1 MTDPIARLG
10 RAMVDP
16 FADPSSRTFWP
27 FLLIAALLAIAI
39 EARRRGLRASLH
51 AALAPWRHPSAAL
64 DVQLLLVRQLLG
76 LLGWIPRIGF
86 AWLLATALVRT
97 LDGSLGRPAN
107 PAVPAWG
114 VTVAYSLVAFLAWDA
129 SRFVLHKALHASPLL
144 WQFHQVHHSAEVLT
158 PLTFHRIHPVES
170 VLHEAR
176 SALVTGVLAG
186 VAYWLFRDAATI
198 ASVFGVEALGFW
210 FNAATGNLRHSHVW
224 LRFGPSVERWL
235 LSPAQHQ
242 LHHSADGA
250 AHGCNYGTW
259 LAVWDRWDGTLRLA
273 GATPPRTYGIDRN
286 RNHDGSLV
294 GALVGPFLAA
304 RRQLRGRRAGA
315 LALAALA
322 ISPARAQDGE
332 DDDEGEHAPP
342 PSDPAPSDEPGEF
355 LLVEERVVPRVAG
368 SAHEITEEELERQE
382 HNDIHKVLQQVPGV
396 YVRQEDGY
404 GLRPNIGMRGGNSD
418 RSSKI
423 TLLEDGL
430 PLAPAPYAAP
440 AAYYFPLATRLTGV
454 QIFKGA
460 ASIRHGPQTIGGAID
475 FRTRDVPEETS
486 GALDLAGGSYEAI
499 KAHGWV
505 GVVGPSAGLVLEGAH
520 LSSGGFKELDGGGP
534 TGFER
539 QDALLKLRLVNA
551 GEIRNAVEL
560 KLGYGRESSH
570 ETYLGLTLE
579 DFEAEPYR
587 RYAASS
593 LDVMDWQHTQESLA
607 WDVSFGRAFAV
618 RTVAYH
624 HWLGRAWTK
633 LNGFQGGPDLHDLLQ
648 DPDGGQAAVYL
659 AVLRG
664 DEDSTSTDQELL
676 VGTNDRAFHNGGVQS
691 VARHR
696 LDGQHVGHELE
707 VGVRVHVDH
716 VVRLHTEDPY
726 AMQSGELVP
735 TGAETATTLDS
746 VGQAR
751 ALALWVA
758 EDLRLGALHL
768 YPGIRSENI
777 VTFSGTSATR
787 PQDPA
792 TQAVLL
798 PGIGASY
805 DASPALLFIAGLHRG
820 FSPVAPG
827 QDPSIDP
834 ELAWNGEA
842 GFRLTP
848 GETATE
854 LVGFWSEYDNLSGS
868 CTLSGG
874 CADDQ
879 IDQQYNGGEARVMG
893 LEAGARH
900 VVLLPWEAAFVL
912 GANYTFTHA
921 TFRTGF
927 TSGFPQWGSITP
939 GDELPYVPAHQASAG
954 VTYDAARGSI
964 GISGTYRGA
973 MRDVAGQGP
982 IAEADIP
989 AATLFDLAGELALT
1003 KRIRA
1008 YVTVTNFT
1016 DAAVLE
1022 SWRPFGARPAAPFLA
1037 LAGIKVG
1044 PIRDAWSPP

>member
-1 MTDPIARLG
+1 MTESLARLAG
-10 RAMVDP
+10 AMVEP
-16 FADPSSRTFWP
+16 FAEPSSRTFWP
-27 FLLIAALLAIAI
+27 FLLIAALLAVAI

-51 AALAPWRHPSAAL
+51 AAVAPWRHPSAML
-64 DVQLLLVRQLLG
+64 DVQLLVVRQLLG
-76 LLGWIPRIGF
+76 LLGWIPRIGS
-86 AWLLATALVRT
+86 AWLLATALVRV
-97 LDGSLGRPAN
+97 LDASLGRPTT
-107 PAVPAWG
+107 PAIPVWG
-114 VTVAYSLVAFLAWDA
+114 VTLAYSALAFLAWDA
-129 SRFVLHKALHASPLL
+129 SRYVLHKALHTWPLL

-170 VLHEAR
+170 ALHEAR

-186 VAYWLFRDAATI
+186 AAYWLFRDAATI

-224 LRFGPSVERWL
+224 LRFGPRVERWL

-242 LHHSADGA
+242 LHHSADPGA
-250 AHGCNYGTW
+250 YGCNYGTW
-259 LAVWDRWDGTLRLA
+259 LALWDRWDGTLRLA
-273 GATPPRTYGIDRN
+273 GPTPPRAYGIDRS

-294 GALVGPFLAA
+294 GALVGPFRAA
-304 RRQLRGRRAGA
+304 RRQLGRRAGV
-315 LALAALA
+315 LAFAALA
-322 ISPARAQDGE
+322 VSPARAQDDE
-332 DDDEGEHAPP
+332 DDDEGEPAPP
-342 PSDPAPSDEPGEF
+342 ASEPAPTDAPGEF
-355 LLVEERVVPRVAG
+355 LIVEDRPVPRVAG
-368 SAHEITEEELERQE
+368 SAHEITEEELELQE

-396 YVRQEDGY
+396 YVREEDGY

-475 FRTRDVPEETS
+475 FLTRDVPEETS
-486 GALDLAGGSYEAI
+486 AALDVAGGSYETL
-499 KAHGWV
+499 KAHGWA
-505 GVVGPSAGLVLEGAH
+505 GVAGPRGGIVLEAAH

-534 TGFER
+534 TGFDR
-539 QDALLKLRLVNA
+539 QDVLLKTRLV
-551 GEIRNAVEL
+551 GTGDVRNAVEL
-560 KLGYGRESSH
+560 KLGYGREH
-570 ETYLGLTLE
+570 ANETYLGLTLE
-579 DFEAEPYR
+579 DFDATPYR
-587 RYAASS
+587 RYAASA
-593 LDVMDWQHTQESLA
+593 LDVMDWQHTQESLS
-607 WDVSFGRAFAV
+607 WDLSFGRAFAV

-633 LNGFQGGPDLHDLLQ
+633 LNSFNGGPDLHDLLQ

-664 DEDSTSTDQELL
+664 EEDSSSTDQELL
-676 VGTNDRAFHNGGVQS
+676 IGTNDRTFHNGGVQS

-696 LDGQHVGHELE
+696 VDGEHIGHELE
-707 VGVRVHVDH
+707 VGVRAHVDH
-716 VVRLHTEDPY
+716 VVRLHTEDPF
-726 AMQSGELVP
+726 AMQSGELVA
-735 TGAETATTLDS
+735 TGAETTTTLDS

-751 ALALWVA
+751 ALALWAA
-758 EDLRLGALHL
+758 EDLRIGALHL
-768 YPGIRSENI
+768 YPGLRSENI
-777 VTFSGTSATR
+777 VTLSGTSASG
-787 PQDPA
+787 PEDPVS
-792 TQAVLL
+792 QAVLL
-798 PGIGASY
+798 PGMGASY
-805 DASPALLFIAGLHRG
+805 DVTSALLLIAGLHRG

-842 GFRLTP
+842 GFRFTP
-848 GETATE
+848 RETETE

-879 IDQQYNGGEARVMG
+879 IDQQFNGGEARVIG

-900 VVLLPWEAAFVL
+900 IVLLPWEAAVVV

-921 TFRTGF
+921 TFLTGF
-927 TSGFPQWGSITP
+927 TSEFSQWGSVTP
-939 GDELPYVPAHQASAG
+939 GDELPYVPEHQASAS
-954 VTYDAARGSI
+954 VTFDAERGSLAV
-964 GISGTYRGA
+964 SGTYRGA
-973 MRDVAGQGP
+973 MRDAAGHAP
-982 IAEADIP
+982 ISETDIP
-989 AATLFDLAGELALT
+989 AARLFDVAGELWLT
-1003 KRIRA
+1003 KRIRI
-1008 YVTVTNFT
+1008 YGTITNLT
-1016 DAAVLE
+1016 NAAALE
-1022 SWRPFGARPAAPFLA
+1022 SWRPFGARPVAPFLA

-1044 PIRDAWSPP
+1044 PAREAWSPP